1 MLFTKLFQFIHKKKE
16 VVCETEQDVYRI
28 KQRLYE
34 VKFLLPTQLF
44 VQISSS
50 EIVNFS
56 YIQEFALA
64 QNGIYQVILKNGK
77 MTYTSRRYMQKI
89 KKEYLS

>member
-1 MLFTKLFQFIHKKKE
+1 M
-16 VVCETEQDVYRI
+16 YRI

-34 VKFLLPTQLF
+34 VKLLLPTQLF

-77 MTYTSRRYMQKI
+77 MTYTSPRYMQKI